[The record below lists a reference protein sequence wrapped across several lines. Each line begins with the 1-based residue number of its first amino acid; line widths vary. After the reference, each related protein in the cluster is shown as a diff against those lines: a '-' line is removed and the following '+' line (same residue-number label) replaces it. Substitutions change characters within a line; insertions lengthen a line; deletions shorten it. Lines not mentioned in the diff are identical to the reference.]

1 MQNPTTKELQDII
14 PKMREKGFYVS
25 QKQRQIDWASYTA
38 NQINDVINTLYF
50 IKTEVDKVYC
60 PLKNNRVGRPPID
73 AGFLAKG
80 ILFIETLQITERKA
94 EGWLSIM
101 NRHLGFSQ
109 HLDDRVIGKAYTRK
123 DVINILEKVFKNNIE
138 CDGQMCGDGS
148 VIERTRK
155 ENYES
160 DKKSKKKGKKKGLHL
175 TSIVDSRERVLAFDV
190 GGTQECRAMHFLVKE
205 IVDIIQRDVNGLLK
219 KAKLT
224 LDSGFVDKKLAQLIE
239 ESGIIPYIFPKK
251 NNVLKSKGHP
261 AWKRMLLNLLEDVQ
275 AWLKEY
281 HIRSHSESFHS
292 SFKRIFGIITKKI
305 DDATYTQILARVI
318 HNNRRKTDYYNLA
331 NLP

>member
-1 MQNPTTKELQDII
+1 
-14 PKMREKGFYVS
+14 MREKEFYVS
-25 QKQRQIDWASYTA
+25 QKQRQIDWAAYTA
-38 NQINDVINTLYF
+38 NQINDVIDTIYF
-50 IKTEVDKVYC
+50 IKTEVDKAYC
-60 PLKNNRVGRPPID
+60 SIKHNKVGRPPID

-80 ILFIETLQITERKA
+80 ILFIESLQITERKA
-94 EGWLSIM
+94 EGWLSLM

-109 HLDDRVIGKAYTRK
+109 RLDDRVIGKAYTRK
-123 DVINILEKVFKNNIE
+123 DVIDILEKVFKNNIE

-175 TSIVDSRERVLAFDV
+175 TSIVDSKERVLAFDV
-190 GGTQECRAMHFLVKE
+190 GGTQECQAMHFLVKE
-205 IVDIIQRDVNGLLK
+205 IVDIIKRDVNGLLK

-239 ESGIIPYIFPKK
+239 KSGIIPYIFPKK

-275 AWLKEY
+275 NWLKEY

-305 DDATYTQILARVI
+305 DDATYTQVLARVI
-318 HNNRRKTDYYNLA
+318 HNNRRKTAYYHLA

>member
-1 MQNPTTKELQDII
+1 MQVHTTKELQALVQ
-14 PKMREKGFYVS
+14 KMREKEFYVS
-25 QKQRQIDWASYTA
+25 QKPRRIDWAAYTA
-38 NQINDVINTLYF
+38 NQINDIINTIYF
-50 IKTEVDKVYC
+50 VKTEVDKVYC
-60 PLKNNRVGRPPID
+60 PLKHNRVGRPSVN

-80 ILFIETLQITERKA
+80 ILFIESLQITERKA
-94 EGWLSIM
+94 EGWISIM
-101 NRHLGFSQ
+101 GPHLGFSQ
-109 HLDDRVIGKAYTRK
+109 RLDDRVIGKAYTRK
-123 DVINILEKVFKNNIE
+123 DVIDILEQVFKNNLE
-138 CDGQMCGDGS
+138 CDGQMSGDGS
-148 VIERTRK
+148 VIEKTRK

-160 DKKSKKKGKKKGLHL
+160 DKKSKKKSKKKGLHL
-175 TSIVDSRERVLAFDV
+175 TSIVDSKERVLAFDV

-205 IVDIIQRDVNGLLK
+205 VADIIKRDVNKLLK
-219 KAKLT
+219 KTKLT

-281 HIRSHSESFHS
+281 HIRSHAESFHS
-292 SFKRIFGIITKKI
+292 SFKRIFGIITKKL
-305 DDATYTQILARVI
+305 DDAAYTQVLARII

>member
-1 MQNPTTKELQDII
+1 MQNHTTKELQTLV

-25 QKQRQIDWASYTA
+25 QKPRKIDWAAYTA
-38 NQINDVINTLYF
+38 HQINDIIDTINF
-50 IKTEVDKVYC
+50 IKIEVDKVYC
-60 PLKNNRVGRPPID
+60 SINHNRVGRPSVD

-80 ILFIETLQITERKA
+80 ILFIELLQIPERKA

-101 NRHLGFSQ
+101 NHHLGFSQ
-109 HLDDRVIGKAYTRK
+109 RLDDRVIGKAYTRK

-160 DKKSKKKGKKKGLHL
+160 DKKNKKKGKKKGLHL
-175 TSIVDSRERVLAFDV
+175 TSIVDSKERVLAFDV

-205 IVDIIQRDVNGLLK
+205 IVNIIKRDVNGLLK

-224 LDSGFVDKKLAQLIE
+224 LDRGFVDKKLAQLIE

-261 AWKRMLLNLLEDVQ
+261 AWKRMLLNLLENVQ
-275 AWLKEY
+275 DWLKEY

-305 DDATYTQILARVI
+305 DDATYTQVLARII
-318 HNNRRKTDYYNLA
+318 HNNRRKTTYYNLA
-331 NLP
+331 NLS